1 MAPLLLCQQR
11 TLKTPLSVL
20 LVPVVLLSYAPRRSP
35 RNRLLSCEF
44 DSSNHFFINTIF
56 WFRFPFLFFSC
67 WLIDATTD
75 MVAAVEKVL

>member
-44 DSSNHFFINTIF
+44 DSSNHFFYKYNILVSVSI
-56 WFRFPFLFFSC
+56 
-67 WLIDATTD
+67 LILLLLVDRCNY
-75 MVAAVEKVL
+75 